1 MEFLKELFGG
11 EALTF
16 DQFAA
21 KVNERKMKLANISDG
36 AYVGREKFDTLT
48 ADRNGLKQRLDD
60 ANAKLEGYDPEWKSK
75 AEQAQNKADAE
86 IARVKRS
93 YLLRDQTA
101 GINFS
106 SESARKAFL
115 SELEGKDLPEQD
127 GKILGF
133 DDFLK
138 QYKENDPGAFT
149 TEEKPP
155 VFSGHAPGPTRD
167 GTNKDQ
173 ANAAFRAIFGHD

>member
-1 MEFLKELFGG
+1 M
-11 EALTF
+11 
-16 DQFAA
+16 
-21 KVNERKMKLANISDG
+21 
-36 AYVGREKFDTLT
+36 
-48 ADRNGLKQRLDD
+48 
-60 ANAKLEGYDPEWKSK
+60 
-75 AEQAQNKADAE
+75 
-86 IARVKRS
+86 
-93 YLLRDQTA
+93 
-101 GINFS
+101 
-106 SESARKAFL
+106 
-115 SELEGKDLPEQD
+115 PEQD

-155 VFSGHAPGPTRD
+155 VFSGHAPGPTGD